1 MVKKL
6 ENQNEYKMRMLASVS
21 HELRTPLNCSISM
34 LQIMRETLILLEQK
48 DMVKENLDPALYS
61 SKLLLNLINDILDF
75 AQLEA
80 GKFKITS

>member
-34 LQIMRETLILLEQK
+34 LQIMRESLQLLGEVN
-48 DMVKENLDPALYS
+48 MVKENLDPALYS

-75 AQLEA
+75 A
-80 GKFKITS
+80 

>member
-34 LQIMRETLILLEQK
+34 LQIMRESLQLLGEVN
-48 DMVKENLDPALYS
+48 MVKENLDPALYS

-80 GKFKITS
+80 GKFKMTS

>member
-34 LQIMRETLILLEQK
+34 LQIMRENLLELDHK
-48 DMVKENLDPALYS
+48 EIVKE
-61 SKLLLNLINDILDF
+61 
-75 AQLEA
+75 
-80 GKFKITS
+80 